1 MWIVRGVCDFR
12 NLVLEMENKLTAQSW
27 RIVRGGGSMGKV
39 EWVVSSEC
47 EMEYERRF
55 IMTTFFINYKIGVFV
70 ILTH

>member
-1 MWIVRGVCDFR
+1 M
-12 NLVLEMENKLTAQSW
+12 
-27 RIVRGGGSMGKV
+27 
-39 EWVVSSEC
+39 VSSEC